1 MVVSGRSSSAP
12 GRGDREVQHLGSQV
26 VTALGEIALDGTIE
40 EKEARRG
47 LKATAR
53 ELTGV
58 IAAITNERAKSLRN
72 RLVNAVVLKVGGA
85 GAATGAFG
93 LASLVGTAGT
103 GTAIGTLSGAAANSA
118 TLAWLGFGSMA
129 VGTLVVP
136 AIMVAGGFV
145 LLKAW
150 KGKVRP
156 PESLTGAERELVSA
170 CAGMAVGIE
179 EQLRS
184 GRPVSRD
191 ELALVLTDVLRPLA
205 QRLSGYRVDEDFA
218 ALRLRNRIALR
229 VHAGRLDHQ
238 IAITEGWCDA

>member
-1 MVVSGRSSSAP
+1 MPGRSSFAP
-12 GRGDREVQHLGSQV
+12 GREDREVQHLRSQV
-26 VTALGEIALDGTIE
+26 VTGLGEIALDGTVE
-40 EKEARRG
+40 EQEARRW

-58 IAAITNERAKSLRN
+58 IAAITNDRPKSLRN

-85 GAATGAFG
+85 SAATGAFG
-93 LASLVGTAGT
+93 LASLVGTAHT
-103 GTAIGTLSGAAANSA
+103 GTAIGTLSGAAANKCDA
-118 TLAWLGFGSMA
+118 R
-129 VGTLVVP
+129 
-136 AIMVAGGFV
+136 VARVRQHGGRNTGGPRHNGRWRVV

-150 KGKVRP
+150 RGKIRP

-184 GRPVSRD
+184 GRAVSRD

-205 QRLSGYRVDEDFA
+205 QRLSGYRVVEDS
-218 ALRLRNRIALR
+218 
-229 VHAGRLDHQ
+229 VP
-238 IAITEGWCDA
+238 